1 MSEDIDLRLGE
12 ILGPL
17 KQPAIAPA
25 PGWARGFAARAVAL
39 AGAELERRRRSLAWW
54 QLLVRWPSPLV
65 PAVAA
70 VLALVLALGPARLAG
85 PRLPASESEFVLTGE
100 PLDLVFDDPVLEL
113 VRPAAGSGE
122 WSGE

>member
-1 MSEDIDLRLGE
+1 MGRESEDIDLRLGE

-25 PGWARGFAARAVAL
+25 PGWARGFAARAVAR
-39 AGAELERRRRSLAWW
+39 AGAELERRRRPPSFW

-65 PAVAA
+65 PAAAAA
-70 VLALVLALGPARLAG
+70 VALVLFLAPARE
-85 PRLPASESEFVLTGE
+85 PLPAGEAEFVLTGE

-113 VRPAAGSGE
+113 VRPEAGSRE
-122 WSGE
+122 